1 MPLFYAE
8 VIEKCFNAPLTLNK
22 LTKIRLIFFQ
32 GFYYEMTGLTGERS
46 LTIVFL
52 CNQAVI
58 KTVVLNK
65 YLEFLLFQLRFLQ

>member
-1 MPLFYAE
+1 MFQ
-8 VIEKCFNAPLTLNK
+8 CTLDTEQVNQNSVN
-22 LTKIRLIFFQ
+22 FSQ

-65 YLEFLLFQLRFLQ
+65 YLEFLLFQQRFLQ